1 MGMFKAREPRKFR
14 RVSIYTDE
22 RKEKLQRLVDEVK
35 AQESAPEEKAPVTVE
50 DVMRNDRFKGKF
62 SKYTPRAQ
70 RHSESGRS
78 RLAWPIALIAILILI
93 MIWHYLLTGN
103 VHL

>member
-1 MGMFKAREPRKFR
+1 MFKAREPRKFR

-22 RKEKLQRLVDEVK
+22 RREKLQQLVNEVK
-35 AQESAPEEKAPVTVE
+35 AEESAPEEKTSVTVE

-62 SKYTPRAQ
+62 SQYTPRAQ
-70 RHSESGRS
+70 RHSEGGSN
-78 RLAWPIALIAILILI
+78 RLAWPIALMAILILI

-103 VHL
+103 IHL